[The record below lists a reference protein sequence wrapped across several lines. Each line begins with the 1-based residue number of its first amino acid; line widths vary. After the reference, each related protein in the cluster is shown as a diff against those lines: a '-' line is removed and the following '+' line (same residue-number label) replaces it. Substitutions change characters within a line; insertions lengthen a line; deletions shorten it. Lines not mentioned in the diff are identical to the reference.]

1 MARRTILRDAQ
12 GEIIDTSSLTIED
25 GAPTIAGVRQV
36 RSEHPSYG
44 LSPEGLASI
53 LKNSETT
60 DPSRFFSLC
69 ADIEEREEHYRS
81 VLGTRK
87 GAVSQLPITVTPAG
101 ADAASEQQASFVREC
116 LEKPGFALELI
127 DVLDAL
133 GKGISWTEIV
143 WETSELQ
150 YMPLR
155 LAWRDP
161 RWFRFDQADLTT
173 GLLLDNSGQPQP
185 LKPYKWITH
194 RPKLLSGIPIRN
206 GLTRAAAYG
215 WMFKNFALKDWLVFL
230 EVYGHPLR
238 LGTYPQNATAAE
250 KRVLLRAVSDLGSD
264 AAAIIP
270 EAMKI
275 EFVDSKGAAAG
286 GSVFKEMAEYFDM
299 QASKLVLGQTG
310 TTDAVAGGSRGL
322 GQVQEGVRED
332 IERMDG
338 IQISA
343 TVNRDLVRPMV
354 DLNFGPQKK
363 YPLARIGRPESKD
376 VKLILGNLPELV
388 GMGFKVSQVQV
399 RGLIGLEEPEAG
411 AELLRPPVSGSPP
424 GDNRADDAPGGND
437 PNAEGD
443 DANSVAA
450 SQQPEPPSDAIDEA
464 TLEMLAN
471 GGWVPEVGALEK
483 AIAAAGSPAEAK
495 KIIASY
501 IDKIGL
507 DKLAELIGNARFNAR
522 LAANAEET
530 LS

>member
-1 MARRTILRDAQ
+1 MARRTILRDTS
-12 GEIIDTSSLTIED
+12 GEIIDTRSLTEED
-25 GAPTIAGVRQV
+25 GAPTIMGVRQI

-53 LKNSETT
+53 LRNSETQ

-101 ADAASEQQASFVREC
+101 DDTASEEQAKFVREC

-127 DVLDAL
+127 DMLDAL

-143 WETSELQ
+143 WDTSELQ
-150 YMPLR
+150 YMPLK

-161 RWFRFDQADLTT
+161 RWFRLDISDLTT
-173 GLLLDNSGQPQP
+173 GLLLDNNGQPQP
-185 LKPYKWITH
+185 LKPYKWIVH
-194 RPKLLSGIPIRN
+194 QPKLLSGIPIRN

-238 LGTYPQNATAAE
+238 LGRYPQNASAAE
-250 KRVLLRAVSDLGSD
+250 KRTLLRAVAELGSD

-270 EAMKI
+270 EAMKV
-275 EFVDSKGAAAG
+275 EFVDGGASTAG
-286 GSVFKEMAEYFDM
+286 GSPFKEMAEYFDM

-322 GQVQEGVRED
+322 GAVQDGVRED

-363 YPLARIGRPESKD
+363 YPVARIGRPESKD

-399 RGLIGLEEPEAG
+399 RGLMGLEEPEAG
-411 AELLRPPVSGSPP
+411 AELLHPSVSGSPP
-424 GDNRADDAPGGND
+424 GANRADAAPGGVD
-437 PNAEGD
+437 PNASTTAD
-443 DANSVAA
+443 SVAA

-464 TLEMLAN
+464 TLEMIAS
-471 GGWVPEVGALEK
+471 GGWVPETDDLQK
-483 AIAAAGSPAEAK
+483 AIAGAASFDEAR
-495 KIIASY
+495 KIIAAH
-501 IDKIGL
+501 IDKLGL
-507 DKLAELIGNARFNAR
+507 DKLADLIARARMNAR
-522 LAANAEET
+522 LAAAAGET